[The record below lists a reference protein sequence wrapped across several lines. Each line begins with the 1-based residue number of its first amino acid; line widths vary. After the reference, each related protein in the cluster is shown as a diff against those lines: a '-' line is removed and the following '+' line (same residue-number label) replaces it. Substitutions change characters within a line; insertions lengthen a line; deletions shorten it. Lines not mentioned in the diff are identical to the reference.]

1 MYDRDKNKHLEN
13 YKVIYEQVREFY
25 DNFNRTNFEKLRLYL
40 LKSYYLIFRMRLEG
54 NVKKIEIKNFE
65 NNLKKYY
72 SELKLSRL
80 EKRIIE
86 DDVKR
91 VLKNREYSY
100 INLFDSFYWKNKF
113 INKKIFR
120 RIIEEKIKRVI
131 KVNNKKD

>member
-1 MYDRDKNKHLEN
+1 
-13 YKVIYEQVREFY
+13 
-25 DNFNRTNFEKLRLYL
+25 
-40 LKSYYLIFRMRLEG
+40 MRLEG